1 MINVVFNPKHVT
13 VSGNIIP
20 FVHINPIPFVGNNL
34 LDRNHILIK
43 QDSIISLM
51 HISIS
56 ESFFFMAVLLL
67 YCSWKSR
74 IIKHFRVGE
83 QRKMSLWYL
92 IQKSFFLT
100 SPFIGPFLEYM
111 TRKQTWRLI
120 NMISIQPEV
129 DLIVWLIVCRW
140 TLLRSRVFS
149 SSNMEILPNMKF
161 SVKSI
166 YSVFHRYMQLLL

>member
-1 MINVVFNPKHVT
+1 MINVVFDPKHVT

-67 YCSWKSR
+67 
-74 IIKHFRVGE
+74 
-83 QRKMSLWYL
+83 
-92 IQKSFFLT
+92 
-100 SPFIGPFLEYM
+100 
-111 TRKQTWRLI
+111 
-120 NMISIQPEV
+120 
-129 DLIVWLIVCRW
+129 
-140 TLLRSRVFS
+140 
-149 SSNMEILPNMKF
+149 
-161 SVKSI
+161 
-166 YSVFHRYMQLLL
+166 